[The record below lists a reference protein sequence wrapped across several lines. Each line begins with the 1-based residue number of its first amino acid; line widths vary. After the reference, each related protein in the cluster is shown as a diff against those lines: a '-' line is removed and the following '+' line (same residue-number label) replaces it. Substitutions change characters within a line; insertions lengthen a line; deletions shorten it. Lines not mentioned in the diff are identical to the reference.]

1 MPSIGMRELKNHAN
15 EILRSVREER
25 AEYVITYHGEPV
37 ALLLPIER
45 QSVDESERAQFYS
58 IRPSEG
64 TEEEL
69 EALRAEI
76 ERSWKSKKT
85 AAQLIKEGRR

>member
-1 MPSIGMRELKNHAN
+1 MPSIGMRELKNQAN

-37 ALLLPIER
+37 AVLLPIKR
-45 QSVDESERAQFYS
+45 QGKDEAQRALLSTTQ
-58 IRPSEG
+58 PSESI
-64 TEEEL
+64 EEEL

-76 ERSWKSKKT
+76 DRSWKSKKT
-85 AAQLIKEGRR
+85 AVELVREGRR